1 MPGHL
6 TNLDIS
12 TKGKGLLIVGAGG
25 GGGWWSVHD
34 TSSKDTSLKTPR
46 LSLIFSTTFCDL
58 FHKMTVP

>member
-25 GGGWWSVHD
+25 GGGGGGQC
-34 TSSKDTSLKTPR
+34 TILRRKT
-46 LSLIFSTTFCDL
+46 L
-58 FHKMTVP
+58 H